1 MKQILTILFV
11 LCSILLNAQEATY
24 SHADMVGTYRFDK
37 RPSEQLHLLSDSTFV
52 FFETSSRKYYGK
64 WEVKG
69 SYVLLYF
76 DKRELDPLQGNAS
89 EIARLEFKEL
99 RIIDSKKLAWTYAR
113 ALFWDTSIITHHE
126 SYLIRFKMKKKDKVR
141 YFY

>member
-37 RPSEQLHLLSDSTFV
+37 RSSEQLHLLSDSTFV
-52 FFETSSRKYYGK
+52 FFERISYKHYGK

-69 SYVLLYF
+69 NTVLLYF
-76 DKRELDPLQGNAS
+76 DKRELDALQGTTV
-89 EIARLEFKEL
+89 IDRIEFKEL
-99 RIIDSKKLAWTYAR
+99 RIIDRKKLAWPYAR
-113 ALFWDTSIITHHE
+113 VLPWDTSVITHHE